1 MRGAVTQLAF
11 VVGLLAGL
19 WAASWVSQWVGA
31 HWHGARPA
39 VVFWTLRWL
48 VAVLAGFSLLAV
60 AQWSGERI
68 SESVKDG
75 PFGWF
80 DRLLGVAAGAALG
93 AVVVSLLLVTTV
105 RLTSRGDV
113 TAAFAASR
121 FPSPVLEQSEKACAR
136 WGRVFPAGP
145 WLRQEYTLA
154 SHRLNGTRTAGPAS
168 GSSGKSH

>member
-1 MRGAVTQLAF
+1 VI
-11 VVGLLAGL
+11 GLVAGL

-48 VAVLAGFSLLAV
+48 VAVLAAMSLLAV

-68 SESVKDG
+68 AESLKDG

-80 DRLLGVAAGAALG
+80 DRFLGIAAGAAFG
-93 AVVVSLLLVTTV
+93 ALVVALLLVTTV

-121 FPSPVLEQSEKACAR
+121 FSSPVLEQAEKACAR
-136 WGRVFPAGP
+136 WGRILPAGP
-145 WLRQEYTLA
+145 WLQREFTLA
-154 SHRLNGTRTAGPAS
+154 SHRLHGARPSGPAS
-168 GSSGKSH
+168 GSPGTTH

>member
-1 MRGAVTQLAF
+1 LRGAVTQLAF
-11 VVGLLAGL
+11 VIGLVAGL

-48 VAVLAGFSLLAV
+48 VAVLAGMSLLAV

-68 SESVKDG
+68 REALKDG

-80 DRLLGVAAGAALG
+80 DHLLGVAAGAALG
-93 AVVVSLLLVTTV
+93 ALVVALLLLSTV

-121 FPSPVLEQSEKACAR
+121 FPSLVMEQAEKACAR
-136 WGRVFPAGP
+136 WGRVLPAGP
-145 WLRQEYTLA
+145 WLHQEFTLA
-154 SHRLNGTRTAGPAS
+154 SHRLHGARSGGPAS
-168 GSSGKSH
+168 GSPGSPH